1 MDQKYHINITVS
13 YQDLPGK
20 DLDLRV
26 STHQTVKSFIMDLD
40 QTLHIQR
47 TQVDI
52 YQLKVVNKGLL
63 LADNQKLY
71 RYPVTTGDHIIIY

>member
-20 DLDLRV
+20 ELDLRV

-47 TQVDI
+47 AQSEI
-52 YQLKVVNKGLL
+52 YQLKVMNKGLL
-63 LADNQKLY
+63 LADNQKIY
-71 RYPVTTGDHIIIY
+71 HHPVTTGDHIIIY

>member
-26 STHQTVKSFIMDLD
+26 SIHQTVKSFIMDLD

-47 TQVDI
+47 AQADI

>member
-47 TQVDI
+47 AHADI

>member
-47 TQVDI
+47 PQADI

>member
-1 MDQKYHINITVS
+1 
-13 YQDLPGK
+13 
-20 DLDLRV
+20 
-26 STHQTVKSFIMDLD
+26 MDLD

-47 TQVDI
+47 TQADI

>member
-47 TQVDI
+47 TQADI

-63 LADNQKLY
+63 LADNQKIY

>member
-13 YQDLPGK
+13 YQDLPAK

-47 TQVDI
+47 AQADI

>member
-20 DLDLRV
+20 DLDFRV

-47 TQVDI
+47 AQADI

>member
-47 TQVDI
+47 VQADI